1 MTFKKGRFNVKT
13 PPRAG
18 VTLRR
23 TPSGAGVTL
32 RRTSPRARV
41 TLRRTPSGTGVTPR
55 RTSPGAGVTPRITS
69 PGAGVTPRRTP
80 RQYVVKNNLTVTNED
95 AKMLY
100 YLKSKEIT
108 TLQQLEYKYS
118 ECKKAEREL
127 IKREKLARSCGANI
141 HGRKIRK

>member
-1 MTFKKGRFNVKT
+1 MVQQGRFSVKT
-13 PPRAG
+13 PPR
-18 VTLRR
+18 
-23 TPSGAGVTL
+23 
-32 RRTSPRARV
+32 
-41 TLRRTPSGTGVTPR
+41 TGITPR
-55 RTSPGAGVTPRITS
+55 RTPPRT
-69 PGAGVTPRRTP
+69 GVTPRRTP
-80 RQYVVKNNLTVTNED
+80 RQFAVSNSLIVTNED